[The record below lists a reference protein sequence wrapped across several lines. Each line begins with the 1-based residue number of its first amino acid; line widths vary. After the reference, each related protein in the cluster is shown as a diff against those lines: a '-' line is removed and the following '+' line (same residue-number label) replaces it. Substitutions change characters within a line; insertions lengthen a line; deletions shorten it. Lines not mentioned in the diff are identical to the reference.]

1 MSMSEAT
8 GLSIV
13 IEPKNALAVFTQPDH
28 IESILQQVEK
38 EVNSFVPDVSTKKGR
53 DAIASLGLKVAKT
66 KTYLDG
72 LGKDLVTEYKE
83 VPKKI
88 DASRKTVRDRLD
100 ALKEKV
106 LLPKLEYEAEQER
119 IAAEAAYAAMWQ
131 EAHEMDASITAER
144 AEKLA
149 ARIAADHEMALLMND
164 AFDRAQADKKAEDER
179 LQKEREDRIA
189 AEAAAKVKRDADLA
203 AQQEREAS
211 ARREAELKLQAE
223 QAERDRLG
231 AIKQAEED
239 KRLAEIRRQDAI
251 NEAEDR
257 KALALVQAERE
268 KQEAIAAEKLKAQE
282 NADRIQREA
291 KQKED
296 ARLAEEKRV
305 ADEAAKKA
313 ADKAHQAEV
322 NNKAIAVLTNAGI
335 DAECAKACVI
345 AIIKNQVAQ
354 SFLNQQPPI
363 QINY

>member
-1 MSMSEAT
+1 
-8 GLSIV
+8 
-13 IEPKNALAVFTQPDH
+13 DH

-131 EAHEMDASITAER
+131 EAHEMDTSITAER
-144 AEKLA
+144 LVKKES
-149 ARIAADHEMALLMND
+149 DHEMALLMND
-164 AFDRAQADKKAEDER
+164 AFDRDAKEKAEEVERLRKAHEEFIAQQAAEKAKREAEEKAKRDIEAAEQRERDAKLAQERAEQKAEQDKKD
-179 LQKEREDRIA
+179 
-189 AEAAAKVKRDADLA
+189 AAAK
-203 AQQEREAS
+203 
-211 ARREAELKLQAE
+211 
-223 QAERDRLG
+223 
-231 AIKQAEED
+231 
-239 KRLAEIRRQDAI
+239 
-251 NEAEDR
+251 
-257 KALALVQAERE
+257 AERE
-268 KQEAIAAEKLKAQE
+268 KQEAIAAEQRKAQE
-282 NADRIQREA
+282 TADRIQREA

-305 ADEAAKKA
+305 ADESAARA
-313 ADKAHQAEV
+313 ANEAHRKTIGTAVV
-322 NNKAIAVLTNAGI
+322 NGLMANAGLTREQAIATLKALINNQIPHTNI
-335 DAECAKACVI
+335 H
-345 AIIKNQVAQ
+345 
-354 SFLNQQPPI
+354 
-363 QINY
+363 Y

>member
-1 MSMSEAT
+1 MSEAT

-144 AEKLA
+144 ADKLA

-179 LQKEREDRIA
+179 LQKEHDDRIA
-189 AEAAAKVKRDADLA
+189 AEAVAKVKRDADLA
-203 AQQEREAS
+203 A
-211 ARREAELKLQAE
+211 E
-223 QAERDRLG
+223 QAERDRVAL
-231 AIKQAEED
+231 AVKAEQD
-239 KRLAEIRRQDAI
+239 KKDAI
-251 NEAEDR
+251 A
-257 KALALVQAERE
+257 KAERE
-268 KQEAIAAEKLKAQE
+268 KQDAIAAEQRKAQE
-282 NADRIQREA
+282 EADRIKREA
-291 KQKED
+291 QQKED

-305 ADEAAKKA
+305 ADEAAARA
-313 ADKAHQAEV
+313 ANIEHQKTI
-322 NNKAIAVLTNAGI
+322 NNQVIDILTKAGI
-335 DAECAKACVI
+335 SPECAKECVI
-345 AIIKNQVAQ
+345 AIARNQNHAVV
-354 SFLNQQPPI
+354 LGITPPV

>member
-1 MSMSEAT
+1 MSEAT

-13 IEPKNALAVFTQPDH
+13 IEAKNALAVFTQPDH

-131 EAHEMDASITAER
+131 EAHEMDARITAER
-144 AEKLA
+144 AAKKES
-149 ARIAADHEMALLMND
+149 DHEMALLMND
-164 AFDRAQADKKAEDER
+164 AFDRDAKAKADEIER
-179 LQKEREDRIA
+179 LRKAHEEFIAQQA
-189 AEAAAKVKRDADLA
+189 AEKAKREVEEKARQEVAAAEQRERDAKLAQERAEQTAKDAAAK
-203 AQQEREAS
+203 
-211 ARREAELKLQAE
+211 
-223 QAERDRLG
+223 AERD
-231 AIKQAEED
+231 AKE
-239 KRLAEIRRQDAI
+239 LAER
-251 NEAEDR
+251 
-257 KALALVQAERE
+257 VGRE
-268 KQEAIAAEKLKAQE
+268 KQEAIDAEKRKAQQE
-282 NADRIQREA
+282 AERVQREA

-296 ARLAEEKRV
+296 VRLAEEKRV
-305 ADEAAKKA
+305 ADEAAKRA
-313 ADKAHQAEV
+313 ADVEHRRTINRQAVADLIANGLPEDCAQKCV
-322 NNKAIAVLTNAGI
+322 AAIA
-335 DAECAKACVI
+335 
-345 AIIKNQVAQ
+345 KNLISSVR
-354 SFLNQQPPI
+354 I
-363 QINY
+363 TY

>member
-1 MSMSEAT
+1 MSEAT

-106 LLPKLEYEAEQER
+106 LLPKLEFEAEQER
-119 IAAEAAYAAMWQ
+119 LKLEAERIAAEEAYSAMWQ
-131 EAHEMDASITAER
+131 EAHDMDAVITIR
-144 AEKLA
+144 IAEKA
-149 ARIAADHEMALLMND
+149 AAKKEADHEMALLMND

-179 LQKEREDRIA
+179 LQKERDDRIA

-211 ARREAELKLQAE
+211 ARREAELKFQAE
-223 QAERDRLG
+223 QAERDRIALVL
-231 AIKQAEED
+231 KAEQD
-239 KRLAEIRRQDAI
+239 KKDAI
-251 NEAEDR
+251 A
-257 KALALVQAERE
+257 KAERE
-268 KQEAIAAEKLKAQE
+268 KQEAIAAEQLKAQE
-282 NADRIQREA
+282 TADRIQREA

-296 ARLAEEKRV
+296 ARLAEEKRIT
-305 ADEAAKKA
+305 DEAAARA
-313 ADKAHQAEV
+313 ANVEHKRAINQQAVADLVAAGVPEECAV
-322 NNKAIAVLTNAGI
+322 QCVKAIAKGQVSA
-335 DAECAKACVI
+335 I
-345 AIIKNQVAQ
+345 AI
-354 SFLNQQPPI
+354 
-363 QINY
+363 NY

>member
-1 MSMSEAT
+1 MSEAT

-13 IEPKNALAVFTQPDH
+13 IEAKNALAVFTQPDH

-106 LLPKLEYEAEQER
+106 LLPKLEFEAEQER
-119 IAAEAAYAAMWQ
+119 LKLEAERIAAEEAYSTMWQ
-131 EAHEMDASITAER
+131 EAHDMDARFTVER

-149 ARIAADHEMALLMND
+149 AEVELAHEMALLMND
-164 AFDRAQADKKAEDER
+164 AFDRDAQEKDKETER
-179 LQKEREDRIA
+179 LRKAHEEFIAKEAAEKATREAEARARSDLEYAEIQRRDAILARERAEREKREATELAERNRIA
-189 AEAAAKVKRDADLA
+189 AEQK
-203 AQQEREAS
+203 
-211 ARREAELKLQAE
+211 
-223 QAERDRLG
+223 
-231 AIKQAEED
+231 
-239 KRLAEIRRQDAI
+239 
-251 NEAEDR
+251 
-257 KALALVQAERE
+257 AERE
-268 KQEAIAAEKLKAQE
+268 KQEAIAAEKLKAQQE
-282 NADRIQREA
+282 AERVQREA

-305 ADEAAKKA
+305 ADENAKRA

-322 NNKAIAVLTNAGI
+322 NNAAISVLTSAGI

-354 SFLNQQPPI
+354 SFLNQQLPI

>member
-1 MSMSEAT
+1 MSEAT

-119 IAAEAAYAAMWQ
+119 IAAESAYAAMWQ

-144 AEKLA
+144 LVKKE
-149 ARIAADHEMALLMND
+149 ADHEMALLMND
-164 AFDRAQADKKAEDER
+164 AFARARADKKAEDER
-179 LQKEREDRIA
+179 LQKERDDRIA

-211 ARREAELKLQAE
+211 ARREAELRLQAE
-223 QAERDRLG
+223 QAERDRVALVL
-231 AIKQAEED
+231 KAEQD
-239 KRLAEIRRQDAI
+239 KKDAI
-251 NEAEDR
+251 A
-257 KALALVQAERE
+257 KADRE
-268 KQEAIAAEKLKAQE
+268 KQEAIAAEKLKAQQE
-282 NADRIQREA
+282 AERVQREA
-291 KQKED
+291 QQKED
-296 ARLAEEKRV
+296 ARLAEELRI
-305 ADEAAKKA
+305 ADEAAARA
-313 ADKAHQAEV
+313 ANEAHRKTVGTAVV
-322 NNKAIAVLTNAGI
+322 NGLIEHAGLTREQAIATLKALINNQIPHTNTH
-335 DAECAKACVI
+335 
-345 AIIKNQVAQ
+345 
-354 SFLNQQPPI
+354 
-363 QINY
+363 Y

>member
-1 MSMSEAT
+1 MSEAT

-106 LLPKLEYEAEQER
+106 LLPKLEFEAEQER
-119 IAAEAAYAAMWQ
+119 IKLEAERIAAEEAYSAMWQ
-131 EAHEMDASITAER
+131 EAHDMDAVITIR
-144 AEKLA
+144 IAEKA
-149 ARIAADHEMALLMND
+149 AAKKESDHEMALLMND
-164 AFDRAQADKKAEDER
+164 AFDRDAKAKADEIERLRKAHEEFIAQQAAEKAKREVEEKAKRDIEAAEQRERDAKLAQERVEQKAEQDKKD
-179 LQKEREDRIA
+179 
-189 AEAAAKVKRDADLA
+189 AAAK
-203 AQQEREAS
+203 
-211 ARREAELKLQAE
+211 
-223 QAERDRLG
+223 
-231 AIKQAEED
+231 
-239 KRLAEIRRQDAI
+239 
-251 NEAEDR
+251 
-257 KALALVQAERE
+257 AERE
-268 KQEAIAAEKLKAQE
+268 KQDAIAAEQLKAQE
-282 NADRIQREA
+282 TADRIQREA

-305 ADEAAKKA
+305 ADEAAARA
-313 ADKAHQAEV
+313 ANEAHRKTVGTAVV
-322 NNKAIAVLTNAGI
+322 NGLIEHAGLTREQAIATLKALINNQIPHTN
-335 DAECAKACVI
+335 
-345 AIIKNQVAQ
+345 
-354 SFLNQQPPI
+354 
-363 QINY
+363 INY

>member
-1 MSMSEAT
+1 MSEAT

-13 IEPKNALAVFTQPDH
+13 IEAKNALAVFTQPDH
-28 IESILQQVEK
+28 IELILQQVEK

-106 LLPKLEYEAEQER
+106 LLPRLEYEAEQDR

-144 AEKLA
+144 LVKKES
-149 ARIAADHEMALLMND
+149 DHEMALLMND
-164 AFDRAQADKKAEDER
+164 AFDRDAKEKSEEVERLRKAHEEFIAQQAAEKAKLEAEEKAKRDIEAAEQRERDAKLAQERAEQKAEQDKKD
-179 LQKEREDRIA
+179 
-189 AEAAAKVKRDADLA
+189 AAAK
-203 AQQEREAS
+203 
-211 ARREAELKLQAE
+211 
-223 QAERDRLG
+223 
-231 AIKQAEED
+231 
-239 KRLAEIRRQDAI
+239 
-251 NEAEDR
+251 
-257 KALALVQAERE
+257 AERE
-268 KQEAIAAEKLKAQE
+268 KQDAIAAEKLKAQQE
-282 NADRIQREA
+282 AERVQREA

-305 ADEAAKKA
+305 ADEAAARA
-313 ADKAHQAEV
+313 ANEAHRKTVGTAVVNGLIEHAGLTREQAIV
-322 NNKAIAVLTNAGI
+322 TLCAIKDSKIPHTNI
-335 DAECAKACVI
+335 H
-345 AIIKNQVAQ
+345 
-354 SFLNQQPPI
+354 
-363 QINY
+363 Y

>member
-1 MSMSEAT
+1 MSEAT

-106 LLPKLEYEAEQER
+106 LLPKLEFEAEQER
-119 IAAEAAYAAMWQ
+119 LKLEAERIAAEEAYSAMWQ
-131 EAHEMDASITAER
+131 EAHDMDAIITIR
-144 AEKLA
+144 IAEKSA
-149 ARIAADHEMALLMND
+149 AKKESDHEMALLMND
-164 AFDRAQADKKAEDER
+164 AFDRDAKAKADEIER
-179 LQKEREDRIA
+179 LRKAHEEFIAQQA
-189 AEAAAKVKRDADLA
+189 AEKAKREVEEKAKRDIEAAEQRERDAKLAQERAEQTAKDAAAK
-203 AQQEREAS
+203 
-211 ARREAELKLQAE
+211 
-223 QAERDRLG
+223 AERD
-231 AIKQAEED
+231 AKE
-239 KRLAEIRRQDAI
+239 LAER
-251 NEAEDR
+251 
-257 KALALVQAERE
+257 VERE
-268 KQEAIAAEKLKAQE
+268 KQEAIAAEKIKAQQE
-282 NADRIQREA
+282 AERVQREA

-305 ADEAAKKA
+305 ADEAAARA
-313 ADKAHQAEV
+313 ANEAHRKTVGTAVV
-322 NNKAIAVLTNAGI
+322 NGLIEHAGLTREQAIATLKALINNQIPHTN
-335 DAECAKACVI
+335 
-345 AIIKNQVAQ
+345 
-354 SFLNQQPPI
+354 
-363 QINY
+363 INY

>member
-1 MSMSEAT
+1 MSEAT

-13 IEPKNALAVFTQPDH
+13 IEAKNALAVFTQPDH

-106 LLPKLEYEAEQER
+106 LLPKLEFEAEQER
-119 IAAEAAYAAMWQ
+119 LKLEAERIAAEEAYSTMWQ
-131 EAHEMDASITAER
+131 EAHDMDAVITIR
-144 AEKLA
+144 IAEKA
-149 ARIAADHEMALLMND
+149 AAKKESDHEMALLMND
-164 AFDRAQADKKAEDER
+164 AFDRDAKAKADEVER
-179 LQKEREDRIA
+179 LRKAHEEFIAQQA
-189 AEAAAKVKRDADLA
+189 AEKAKREVEDKAKRDIEA
-203 AQQEREAS
+203 AEQREREA
-211 ARREAELKLQAE
+211 KLAQERAE
-223 QAERDRLG
+223 QKAE
-231 AIKQAEED
+231 QD
-239 KRLAEIRRQDAI
+239 KKDA
-251 NEAEDR
+251 AT
-257 KALALVQAERE
+257 KAERE
-268 KQEAIAAEKLKAQE
+268 KQEAIAAEKLKAQQE
-282 NADRIQREA
+282 AERVQREA

-322 NNKAIAVLTNAGI
+322 NNAAIAILTKAGI

-345 AIIKNQVAQ
+345 AIIKNQLAQ